1 MGQLSRADQ
10 SANAAKCK
18 WGNFMK
24 RRISLTAKAAVMA
37 ALACISGGGALL
49 AEPVTDRVLSHYQI
63 ASRNGCSVLKLNF
76 NIRIRYVSHFPVS
89 SGNQL
94 NIMVRPIDPQIA
106 AAESFT
112 ARESLRPPEG
122 NTAALQSIVYEV
134 GTAQGS
140 VLSLQFSRPVAFNVA
155 LGSDFQSLIIALAG
169 DKGKLCPASEESFN
183 WETVLHEHG
192 NETIAARRK
201 SDTSNE
207 TVIIRREKAKRPSVI
222 GPSMTA
228 ESVMETKDT
237 PNTGIRAARTA
248 MKQGDMPRA
257 IELLKDAEGPEAKE
271 LLGVAY
277 QKNKQTAEARAV
289 YEDYLRRYG
298 NGEGAEGVRQRLAAI
313 ETANAA
319 PAEQLR
325 GGTQSSGETVRDRSY
340 WTVSG
345 SVSEFYIRDDSFRV
359 THDPTQPLNLNAEA
373 DDHLVHRNVL
383 MSGVDLFAAW
393 GNPAYKSKFRFSGTE
408 EHGFD
413 DGNEIVSVSTLYYD
427 TTIKE
432 WGTTARVGRQTRSN
446 DGVLGRFDGAYASWQ
461 TTSWMRLSAVGGSP
475 VASRK
480 DEPFKNDRYFY
491 GASVNFG
498 QLIGGFDTSF
508 FVIEQRDRDI
518 VDRQAVG
525 TELRYVD
532 LEKSAFITIDYDTH
546 FAELN
551 AAIFN
556 GSLTLP
562 DKSTIRAAVDYRK
575 APYLNTWTAVQGQQ
589 YKTLYDL
596 LKEKTQDDAQQM
608 AVDRTATYKS
618 ASVGYT
624 RQLSEKLQ
632 LNLDFTA
639 ADIEGTIASYGV
651 DATPATGTEYYY
663 SAQLV
668 GNNLL
673 TADDLWTAAIRYSDL
688 EDSSNYAVDFSTRY
702 ALTQDLRISPRVLLA
717 YREGKTTD
725 LKEYSVLPTVL
736 MDYVWKKD
744 LNFELEVGSRISW
757 NDQSNVETQDAE
769 FFITAGVRYDF
780 HADKQ
785 QLQ

>member
-1 MGQLSRADQ
+1 
-10 SANAAKCK
+10 
-18 WGNFMK
+18 MK
-24 RRISLTAKAAVMA
+24 RCIYPITKATILFATLASIIS
-37 ALACISGGGALL
+37 SGALL
-49 AEPVTDRVLSHYQI
+49 HAEPVTDRVLSHYQI
-63 ASRNGCSVLKLNF
+63 ANRNGCSILKINF
-76 NIRIRYVSHFPVS
+76 NIRIQYVSHFPMN
-89 SGNQL
+89 SGSQL

-106 AAESFT
+106 AAESIT
-112 ARESLRPPEG
+112 VRESLRTPED
-122 NTAALQSIVYEV
+122 NITALQSIVYEV
-134 GTAQGS
+134 GTAQGP
-140 VLSLQFSRPVAFNVA
+140 VLSLQFSQPVAFNVA
-155 LGSDFQSLIIALAG
+155 LGSDFQSLIISMAG
-169 DKGKLCPASEESFN
+169 DKKRLCPASEEALSSSA
-183 WETVLHEHG
+183 WKTVLRNQG
-192 NETIAARRK
+192 NETFAARK
-201 SDTSNE
+201 ELPTSNE
-207 TVIIRREKAKRPSVI
+207 TVIIRREKAKQTTTT

-228 ESVMETKDT
+228 ESVSETKEK
-237 PNTGIRAARTA
+237 PNTGIRAARAA
-248 MKQGDMPRA
+248 MKQGDMSRA
-257 IELLKDAEGPEAKE
+257 IELLKDVEGPEAME

-277 QKNKQTAEARAV
+277 QKNKQIAEARAV

-313 ETANAA
+313 ETANATPTA
-319 PAEQLR
+319 QLR
-325 GGTQSSGETVRDRSY
+325 ASSQSGGETVRDRSY
-340 WTVSG
+340 WNVSG
-345 SVSEFYIRDDSFRV
+345 SVSEFYIRDDSFRI
-359 THDPTQPLNLNAEA
+359 TRDPTQPLNLNTEA

-408 EHGFD
+408 EHSFD
-413 DGNEIVSVSTLYYD
+413 DDSDIVSVSTLYYD

-432 WGTTARVGRQTRSN
+432 WGTTARIGRQTRSN
-446 DGVLGRFDGAYASWQ
+446 DGVLGRFDGAYTSWQ

-480 DEPFKNDRYFY
+480 DDPFKNDRYFY
-491 GASVNFG
+491 GASINFG
-498 QLIGGFDTSF
+498 QIIGGFDTGF
-508 FVIEQRDRDI
+508 FVIEQRDRDVI
-518 VDRQAVG
+518 DRQAVG

-532 LEKSAFITIDYDTH
+532 MEKSAFITIDYDTH

-562 DKSTIRAAVDYRK
+562 DKSTIRAAADYRK
-575 APYLNTWTAVQGQQ
+575 APYLNTWTAIQGQQ

-618 ASVGYT
+618 VSVGYT

-632 LNLDFTA
+632 ANLDFTA
-639 ADIEGTIASYGV
+639 ANIEGTIASYGV

-673 TADDLWTAAIRYSDL
+673 TADDLWTTAFRYSDL
-688 EDSSNYAVDFSTRY
+688 ETSNNYAVDFSTRY
-702 ALTQDLRISPRVLLA
+702 AVTQDLRISPRVLLA

-725 LKEYSVLPTVL
+725 LKEYSVLPTLL
-736 MDYVWKKD
+736 MDYVWRKD
-744 LNFELEVGSRISW
+744 LNLELEVGSHLTWSE
-757 NDQSNVETQDAE
+757 QSNIGTEDAE

-780 HADKQ
+780 HVNNQ